1 MNKKSAE
8 LENYE
13 AFDSILERAV
23 KNITSQCIEDESAKS
38 MNGFEQLEYIMK
50 FKFRN

>member
-1 MNKKSAE
+1 MNKNLAE

-13 AFDSILERAV
+13 DFNSALERAV

-50 FKFRN
+50 FKLRN